1 MSRNEER
8 RFLVLEAEATRD
20 YGTTVLKAARH
31 RHYASKEITAAA
43 LADELGERPDVEVL
57 AREAIAEVGATSAK
71 DTGAVMKALMPRVK
85 GQADG
90 KLVNEVV
97 RDLLK

>member
-31 RHYASKEITAAA
+31 QHYASKEITAAA

-57 AREAIAEVGATSAK
+57 ALLESDHRPVGLITREGLFA
-71 DTGAVMKALMPRVK
+71 
-85 GQADG
+85 
-90 KLVNEVV
+90 
-97 RDLLK
+97 